1 MRSSSSPQKLYLACL
16 LGGLGV
22 LALHMTTGLGGAGTN
37 GLFDDGIYN
46 ALMFGAALAVLAR
59 AVTVKAQRAAW
70 IAMGMGLL
78 CWSLGELYFTLFVE
92 GGGEG
97 GVTPADGL
105 YLAMYPCMYVALT
118 LLLGTHL
125 RELRI
130 SMWLDGLIAGL
141 AAATLAA
148 ALLLPPIL
156 DSSHEGTAASVV
168 SLAYPIGDI
177 LLLVFTIG
185 ALGITGWRPGRVW
198 LLIAASM
205 LATAIADSIYVYETA
220 TGTWT
225 SGTWLE
231 CLWPVAAVLLAV
243 AAWTPW
249 PRLERRRIEDWR
261 LVLVPALSLLTALGV
276 LVLGNFPSQR
286 LTPAAVSL
294 ATVTVL
300 AVCARLMVTVR
311 ENLTMLLSSRRLALT
326 DPLTGLGNRR
336 RLMEDL
342 RLACRVANPREPWRL
357 VMYDLNGFKRYN
369 DTYGHPAGDAL
380 LKRLSER
387 LEAAVNAAGGTAYRM
402 GGDEFCALLGGTR
415 DCAQEAERASVA
427 ALAEKGPGYAIGA
440 SHGSVSIPSEA
451 GDPSSALRLADRLL
465 YQRKDRIAGLDPFVA
480 LGVEEPASAAVG
492 AQTVSAQK

>member
-1 MRSSSSPQKLYLACL
+1 MYARTSPQKLFLACL

-22 LALHMTTGLGGAGTN
+22 LTLHMAAGLGGSATN
-37 GLFDDGIYN
+37 GLFDEGVYN
-46 ALMFGAALAVLAR
+46 ALIFGAAFAVLAR
-59 AVTVKAQRAAW
+59 AIAVRAQRAAW
-70 IAMGMGLL
+70 LAMGLGLL

-92 GGGEG
+92 GGPES
-97 GVTPADGL
+97 GVTGADGL

-118 LLLGTHL
+118 LLVGSHL

-148 ALLLPPIL
+148 ALVLPPIL
-156 DSSHEGTAASVV
+156 ESSHEGTAASAVA
-168 SLAYPIGDI
+168 LAYPIGDI

-205 LATAIADSIYVYETA
+205 LLSAIADSTYTYQTA
-220 TGTWT
+220 IGTWT
-225 SGTWLE
+225 SDTWLE
-231 CLWPVAAVLLAV
+231 CLWPAAAVLLAV

-276 LVLGNFPSQR
+276 LVVGNFSTEQ

-294 ATVTVL
+294 AAVTVL

-311 ENLTMLLSSRRLALT
+311 ENLTMLVGSRQLALT
-326 DPLTGLGNRR
+326 DPLTGLANRR

-342 RLACRVANPREPWRL
+342 KAACRSAQPKEPWRL

-369 DTYGHPAGDAL
+369 DTYGHPAGDEL
-380 LKRLSER
+380 LARLSER
-387 LEAAVNAAGGTAYRM
+387 LDATVSAGGGTAYRM
-402 GGDEFCALLGGTR
+402 GGDEFCVLFGGAR
-415 DCAQEAERASVA
+415 ACELELEQASVR
-427 ALAEKGPGYAIGA
+427 ALSEDGPGYAIGA
-440 SHGSVSIPSEA
+440 SHGSVTIPIEA
-451 GDPSSALRLADRLL
+451 GDPSAALRLADRLL
-465 YQRKDRIAGLDPFVA
+465 YERKDRVAGLDSLVA
-480 LGVEEPASAAVG
+480 LDETERAGSAAI
-492 AQTVSAQK
+492 ARK